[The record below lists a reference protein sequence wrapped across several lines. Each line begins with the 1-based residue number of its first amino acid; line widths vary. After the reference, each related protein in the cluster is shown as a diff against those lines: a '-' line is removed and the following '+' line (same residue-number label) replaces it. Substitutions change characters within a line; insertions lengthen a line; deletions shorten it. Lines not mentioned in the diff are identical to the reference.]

1 MKENNPWGFHL
12 IIDAAECSNVED
24 AEKIKAFAKDL
35 VKRINMVAYGDPQVI
50 HFGSGHLEGNT
61 LLQFI
66 ETSNIIAHFCD
77 EEGSCFLDVF
87 SCKTFDPRDAVKC
100 FEEHFLPR
108 FVKTVWLERSIPLSS
123 SDITLGI

>member
-66 ETSNIIAHFCD
+66 ETSNIIAHFC
-77 EEGSCFLDVF
+77 E
-87 SCKTFDPRDAVKC
+87 KQ
-100 FEEHFLPR
+100 
-108 FVKTVWLERSIPLSS
+108 RSPFKKSFCPNRLQV
-123 SDITLGI
+123 LH